1 MFLQNHFILHKED
14 KCQDMGS
21 LKFCEKKKKKGK
33 CSKQKVWKKCEKT
46 CGRCEGSGNGNG
58 SEDSGNGSESKH

>member
-1 MFLQNHFILHKED
+1 
-14 KCQDMGS
+14 MGS